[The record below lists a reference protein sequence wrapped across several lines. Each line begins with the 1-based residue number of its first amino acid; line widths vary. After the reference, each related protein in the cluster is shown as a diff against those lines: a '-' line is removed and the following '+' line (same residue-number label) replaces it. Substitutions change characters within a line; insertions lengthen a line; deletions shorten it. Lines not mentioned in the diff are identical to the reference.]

1 MRIGISCYS
10 TFGGSGSVASEIGI
24 GLSNR
29 GHEVHILSSA
39 IPPRLNIHRNE
50 VYFHEVT
57 PSPYPLFESPL
68 YGDALASKMADI
80 TQKYNLDII
89 HAHYAIPHASSAL
102 LAKMACDNKVKVVTT
117 LHGTDITIVGADPSY
132 FPMVRLAI
140 KQSDAVTAVSQF
152 LKKQTIETFG
162 VGDQI
167 EVISNFVC
175 SHDLIHS
182 HRDDKSTQIQ
192 EIPNLIH
199 VSNFRPVKRVLD
211 VVKIY
216 EKVRINIPCN
226 LILIGDGPD
235 RSEIGTYCRKLP
247 FWNDIHILGK
257 QHQVE
262 NYLSRSTVFIL
273 PSETESF
280 GLSALEAMSLGVPV
294 VATSIGGL
302 PELIRDMIDGFL
314 HPIGDIDSMARS
326 VSHLLEDKD
335 LRSRMSASSK
345 KRAFDSF
352 GEKPIIDAYE
362 AIYNRVLSNK

>member
-140 KQSDAVTAVSQF
+140 KQSDAVTAVSRF
-152 LKKQTIETFG
+152 LKKQTIDTFG
-162 VGDQI
+162 VGEQI

-175 SHDLIHS
+175 SHDLIY
-182 HRDDKSTQIQ
+182 TQPENQ
-192 EIPNLIH
+192 TTPLHEVPSLIH

-216 EKVRINIPCN
+216 EKVRMTSPCN

-235 RSEIGTYCRKLP
+235 RSEIETYCRKLP
-247 FWNDIHILGK
+247 FWNDIHFLGK
-257 QHQVE
+257 QNQVE
-262 NYLSRSTVFIL
+262 NYLAKSSVFIL

-294 VATSIGGL
+294 VATAIGGL
-302 PELIRDMIDGFL
+302 PELIRDKIDGFL
-314 HPIGDIDSMARS
+314 HPLGDIDSMARS
-326 VSHLLEDKD
+326 VSSLLQDKV
-335 LRSRMSASSK
+335 LRSQMSVSSK

-352 GEKPIIDAYE
+352 GEKHVIDAYE
-362 AIYNRVLSNK
+362 AIYQRVLSPK

>member
-29 GHEVHILSSA
+29 GHEVHIISSS

-80 TQKYNLDII
+80 VQKYNLDVI

-140 KQSDAVTAVSQF
+140 KNSDAVTAVSEF

-162 VGDQI
+162 VGENIQ
-167 EVISNFVC
+167 VISNFVC
-175 SHDLIHS
+175 NHELLQPQRQPLENEIQKTPVLIH
-182 HRDDKSTQIQ
+182 I
-192 EIPNLIH
+192 
-199 VSNFRPVKRVLD
+199 SNFRPVKRVLD
-211 VVKIY
+211 VVKIF
-216 EKVRINIPCN
+216 EEVRARIKCN

-235 RSEIGTYCRKLP
+235 RSEVETYSRRLP
-247 FWNDIHILGK
+247 FWKDIHFLGK
-257 QHQVE
+257 QQQVE
-262 NYLSRSTVFIL
+262 LYLSKSSVFLL

-280 GLSALEAMSLGVPV
+280 GLSALEAMALGVPV
-294 VATSIGGL
+294 VATSIGGI
-302 PELIRDMIDGFL
+302 PELVRDKIDGFL
-314 HPIGDIDSMARS
+314 HPVGDVYSMAQSTIR
-326 VSHLLEDKD
+326 LLENPA
-335 LRSRMSASSK
+335 LQSTMGASSRSRAME
-345 KRAFDSF
+345 SF
-352 GEKPIIDAYE
+352 SEKPIIDAYE
-362 AIYNRVLSNK
+362 DIYHRVLNN